1 MIQKE
6 NIGGVY
12 VIPSYESSFG
22 KFCIVWLS
30 AFF

>member
-22 KFCIVWLS
+22 KRNIIEFI
-30 AFF
+30 